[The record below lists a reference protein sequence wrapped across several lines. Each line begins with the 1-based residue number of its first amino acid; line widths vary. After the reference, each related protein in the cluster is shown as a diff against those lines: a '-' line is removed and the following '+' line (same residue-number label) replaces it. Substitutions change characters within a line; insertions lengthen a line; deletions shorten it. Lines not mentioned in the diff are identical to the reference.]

1 VCEFQLN
8 KSKDEVIFICCK
20 ILANS
25 YMIHTLGEKRRVFRT
40 KKPEYEYQP
49 MDGYSYSG
57 F

>member
-1 VCEFQLN
+1 LTGKQRLF
-8 KSKDEVIFICCK
+8 K
-20 ILANS
+20 
-25 YMIHTLGEKRRVFRT
+25 T